1 MRDEPGSSWHC
12 DVSLVQKY
20 SYSPEWPD
28 EPLSPW
34 VETDQHITL
43 FKTLDKKDD
52 LEDTIRRA
60 QLATL
65 NPKDNPLNY
74 ARGAI
79 KSNVPTQAA
88 FSPNIISLEIAA
100 PGLPN
105 LSFYDLPGV
114 ISQSQDG
121 SKDTVHLI
129 KSLAQSYIL
138 QENTIILLTV
148 PMESDID
155 NSMASALVDDAGAN
169 DRTIGVLTK
178 PDRLQ
183 SNDRV
188 DIWKSVLQ
196 GQKFRKG
203 HGYFVVKQPSQGE
216 LESGITHEKARMVE
230 EE

>member
-1 MRDEPGSSWHC
+1 M
-12 DVSLVQKY
+12 
-20 SYSPEWPD
+20 
-28 EPLSPW
+28 
-34 VETDQHITL
+34 ETDQHIIH
-43 FKTLDKKDD
+43 FKTLDKKED

-65 NPKDNPLNY
+65 NPKENPLNY
-74 ARGAI
+74 ARGVV

-88 FSPNIISLEIAA
+88 FSPNIISLEIVA

-121 SKDTVHLI
+121 RKDTVHLI
-129 KSLAQSYIL
+129 KSLAQSYIS

-188 DIWKSVLQ
+188 DVWKSVLQ
-196 GQKFRKG
+196 GQKFCKG
-203 HGYFVVKQPSQGE
+203 HGYFVVKQPSQAE

-230 EE
+230 DELVSSFLVAQNYSLTFR